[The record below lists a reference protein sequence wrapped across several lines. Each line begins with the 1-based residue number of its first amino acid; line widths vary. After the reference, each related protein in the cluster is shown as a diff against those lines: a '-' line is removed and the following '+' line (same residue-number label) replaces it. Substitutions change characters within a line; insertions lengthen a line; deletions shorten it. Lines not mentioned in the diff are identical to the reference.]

1 MEDKTKLIVIRSNDG
16 GIIKF
21 ESHTALTSTSALAR
35 HYAQSGYPDRFVVFC
50 DKRILEDG
58 EIENGLY
65 MSILLRPSLFS
76 SQAALLNAMSA
87 TAMITALEGHTDKR
101 LGIGWI
107 SDLFCEGVKIGSSTV
122 EGKLDSYSA
131 YEYLII
137 NYSIKL
143 TESDFPPR
151 LNDMIREVFESD
163 NTSISMIMAKSI
175 LAKFFALYVNYK
187 TSSKFMSTYSEKFI
201 FRGLRGKY
209 RDGTKKRN
217 LRVLNIDA
225 KTCALVLEGRG
236 GQPLLVYSPRNV
248 ILPKKV
254 RVK

>member
-21 ESHTALTSTSALAR
+21 ESHTALSSTSALAK

-65 MSILLRPSLFS
+65 MSILLRPSIFS
-76 SQAALLNAMSA
+76 SQASLLNAMSA
-87 TAMITALEGHTDKR
+87 TAMITALEEHTDKR
-101 LGIGWI
+101 LGIGWV
-107 SDLFCEGVKIGSSTV
+107 SDLFCEGFKIGSSTV

-131 YEYLII
+131 YEYLIV

-143 TESDFPPR
+143 TDSNFPPR

-163 NTSISMIMAKSI
+163 NTSISMIMAKNI
-175 LAKFFALYVNYK
+175 LTKFFALYVNYK
-187 TSSKFMSTYSEKFI
+187 SSSKFMSTYSEKFI
-201 FRGLRGKY
+201 LRGMRVKY
-209 RDGTKKRN
+209 LDGGKKRS
-217 LRVLNIDA
+217 LRVLNVDA
-225 KTCALVLEGRG
+225 KTGALVLDGPDG
-236 GQPLLVYSPRNV
+236 SPILVYSARNV

-254 RVK
+254 KIK